1 MEYHKTFPLQ
11 AAQIYLLA
19 FGLVTILGG
28 VMGYVKAKS
37 TASLI
42 AGGVSGVLL
51 LVAGWL
57 LNTHLVAGAVL
68 ALAVSLALLGR
79 FTPALARG
87 KRMPAIYMV
96 PLSALGVIAAVILLM
111 ASGG

>member
-1 MEYHKTFPLQ
+1 MEYQKAFPLQ
-11 AAQIYLLA
+11 ASQVYLVA
-19 FGLVTILGG
+19 FGLITVLGG

-51 LVAGWL
+51 LAAAWL
-57 LNTHLVAGAVL
+57 LETHLGAGAL
-68 ALAVSLALLGR
+68 LGLAVSLALLGR

-96 PLSALGVIAAVILLM
+96 PLSAIGVIVGVILLL
-111 ASGG
+111 ARWD